1 MTSLNERRF
10 VLFPLGE
17 KRFALPAENVA
28 ELARPDRLQAFP
40 HATPLLTGVLVRRG
54 AIVPVCDVAQILI
67 GNDGPAR
74 KFYLI
79 ASRQFGSTAEQIAL
93 PVTGECEL
101 ASAEIVQP
109 TSQLPDYIVGLLSIG
124 QEIIEVVD
132 LDKLVGAAEVTA

>member
-1 MTSLNERRF
+1 MTSVNDRRF

-17 KRFALPAENVA
+17 KRFALPAENVS
-28 ELARPDRLQAFP
+28 ELARPDELQTFP

-54 AIVPVCDVAQILI
+54 TIVPVCDIAQILI
-67 GNDGPAR
+67 GNNGPAR

-79 ASRQFGSTAEQIAL
+79 ASRQFGNTSEPIAL

-101 ASAEIVQP
+101 VAAEMVPP
-109 TSQLPDYIVGLLSIG
+109 TGSLREHIIGLLPIG

-132 LDKLVGAAEVTA
+132 LEKLVGAEVMA

>member
-1 MTSLNERRF
+1 MTSKMEHRF

-17 KRFALPAENVA
+17 KRFALPADNVA
-28 ELARPDRLQAFP
+28 ELARPDRLQMFP

-54 AIVPVCDVAQILI
+54 VIVPVCDVAQILI

-79 ASRQFGSTAEQIAL
+79 ASRHFGSTTEQIAL

-101 ASAEIVQP
+101 ATAEPVPP
-109 TSQLPDYIVGLLSIG
+109 TGKLPDYIVGLLSMG

-132 LDKLVGAAEVTA
+132 LEILVGSEVSA

>member
-17 KRFALPAENVA
+17 KRFALPAEHVS
-28 ELARPDRLQAFP
+28 ELARPDELQTFP

-54 AIVPVCDVAQILI
+54 TIVPVCDIAQILI
-67 GNDGPAR
+67 GNNGPAR

-79 ASRQFGSTAEQIAL
+79 ASRQFGNTPEPIAL

-101 ASAEIVQP
+101 VAAEMVPP
-109 TSQLPDYIVGLLSIG
+109 TSALREYIVGLLPIG
-124 QEIIEVVD
+124 TEIIEVVD
-132 LDKLVGAAEVTA
+132 LEKLVGAEVMA